1 VSPPG
6 PPRRQRQLQ
15 VGLGFQSDKRAD
27 DYAQLGALAEAYGFD
42 TVSVFGDLL
51 YQPPLWALLV
61 IAQHTQ
67 RVRLGPACLNPYL
80 LHPVEIAGQI
90 ATLDLACG
98 GRAFLGLARGAWLGQ
113 AGVAQPRPLRT
124 LREAAEVVAC
134 LLEGDD
140 RGYAGEVFA
149 LQPGTRLRYRPQRP
163 RVELL
168 LGTWGPRGTA
178 LAGELA
184 DELKLGGC
192 ANPAMVATARERLT
206 AACQAAGRIPDA
218 AGIVAGAVTV
228 VDDDGAA
235 ARSRARA
242 EVAMYLAVV
251 AGLDPT
257 AGVPAD
263 LVARVRVLVAQG
275 EHEAAGRAIP
285 DDVLDQF
292 AFSGTPEQVAA
303 QAAGLFDAGAQR
315 VDFGA
320 PHGLT
325 DLQGVDLLGSRV
337 LPLLRARSL

>member
-1 VSPPG
+1 MDPDASSDQP
-6 PPRRQRQLQ
+6 QRQ
-15 VGLGFQSDKRAD
+15 VGLGLQSDKRAA

-42 TVSVFGDLL
+42 VVSVFGDLL

-90 ATLDLACG
+90 ATLDLAAG
-98 GRAFLGLARGAWLGQ
+98 GRAFLGLARGAWLDQ

-124 LREAAEVVAC
+124 LREAAEVVAL

-149 LQPGTRLRYRPQRP
+149 LQPGTRLRYQPERP

-178 LAGELA
+178 LAGDLA
-184 DELKLGGC
+184 DEMKLGGC
-192 ANPAMVATARERLT
+192 ANPAMVVSARARLT
-206 AACQAAGRIPDA
+206 SASEAAGRPPDA
-218 AGIVAGAVTV
+218 VSVVAGAVTV
-228 VDDDGAA
+228 VDEDGPAA
-235 ARSRARA
+235 RARA
-242 EVAMYLAVV
+242 RTEVAMYLAVV
-251 AGLDPT
+251 ATLDPT
-257 AGVPAD
+257 ASVPPD
-263 LVARVRVLVAQG
+263 LLARIRALVAQG
-275 EHEAAGRAIP
+275 DHEAAGRAIP
-285 DDVLDQF
+285 DDVLDKF
-292 AFSGTPEQVAA
+292 ALSGTPEQVAA
-303 QAAGLFDAGAQR
+303 QAAALFDAGARR
-315 VDFGA
+315 VDFGT

-337 LPLLRARSL
+337 LPLLKTLG